1 MEDSDCP
8 YAATYEL
15 STRAL
20 MVASSETI
28 YCGKMVRICIWYIV
42 YSRHLP
48 ISFDGSTSC
57 DQIHLIARCL
67 SAVVVRVRYLNGLS
81 ISRRRGRSRSA
92 DGNSLRGW
100 GHPKRGMMLLTRS
113 VGSRI
118 SPGRSI

>member
-1 MEDSDCP
+1 MENSGCP

-20 MVASSETI
+20 MVAFSETI

-48 ISFDGSTSC
+48 ISFDGSASC
-57 DQIHLIARCL
+57 DQIHFIARCL
-67 SAVVVRVRYLNGLS
+67 LAVVVHMRYLDGLS

-92 DGNSLRGW
+92 DGNGPRGW
-100 GHPKRGMMLLTRS
+100 GHPKRGMVLLTSS